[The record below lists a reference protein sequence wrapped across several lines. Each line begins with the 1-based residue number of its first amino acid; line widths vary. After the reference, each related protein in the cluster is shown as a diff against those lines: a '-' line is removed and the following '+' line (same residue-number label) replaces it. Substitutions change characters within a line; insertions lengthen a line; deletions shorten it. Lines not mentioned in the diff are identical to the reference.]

1 VVEPDRLHGAGGF
14 PLRWPYLT
22 LEPLDVVTNKTWPS
36 DQTFNTSTAST
47 TYTPADVG
55 SPTEL
60 AVYGSRK
67 LGQIIRKNS
76 AAAAEFWDSFE
87 ASIRKVGNPGDLKV
101 EIYTMSRS
109 SNVYLEDSFYVD
121 PGSSGVYDS
130 VSTTTWRGCTVNYPN
145 KIILRG
151 MKPAGPSPQPD
162 RGQVRTA
169 NADGSPSSTVLASGS
184 VDANGIIWFNP
195 PLELSPGLYTLIAY
209 MSSGTGYIEYN
220 VPWSTVFPDMGT
232 PHSTWVST
240 NSGSTWSS
248 AGRTNYRFRTV
259 IKTLAYIPDSKLGE
273 LSVPGTQI
281 GTTTAWTS
289 LYPAEDSRRIIQ
301 DTTSY
306 YYVVLS
312 SPSSPDVNNCYVLQW
327 GGSYTG
333 GSPWHVPTRNLAEE
347 HSAFYDGST
356 WVYKPHDL
364 LIRKTYS
371 EYSAVSHTYTKT
383 YYLGPGSYSPK
394 LSIQV
399 KAASGTVYARPFT
412 SSGALITPHTEKST
426 TSTTY
431 TTLSWD
437 VVSGVP
443 EIIESSSNPIRFLV
457 RGNGAYNQV
466 SYEPRLYYNK
476 NPVTPRDFGFTE
488 LYLMRIRAEVADTL
502 ARLNDKTNMYFAN
515 AGDSVVIDP
524 NFRAPVTK
532 IYVLK
537 GRVTADL
544 LGVV

>member
-1 VVEPDRLHGAGGF
+1 MSQIVYTELEGF

-195 PLELSPGLYTLIAY
+195 PLELSPGLYGTVNFYLSLLERGKAY
-209 MSSGTGYIEYN
+209 GL
-220 VPWSTVFPDMGT
+220 
-232 PHSTWVST
+232 
-240 NSGSTWSS
+240 
-248 AGRTNYRFRTV
+248 RC
-259 IKTLAYIPDSKLGE
+259 
-273 LSVPGTQI
+273 
-281 GTTTAWTS
+281 
-289 LYPAEDSRRIIQ
+289 
-301 DTTSY
+301 
-306 YYVVLS
+306 S
-312 SPSSPDVNNCYVLQW
+312 SPIHACL
-327 GGSYTG
+327 
-333 GSPWHVPTRNLAEE
+333 
-347 HSAFYDGST
+347 
-356 WVYKPHDL
+356 
-364 LIRKTYS
+364 
-371 EYSAVSHTYTKT
+371 
-383 YYLGPGSYSPK
+383 
-394 LSIQV
+394 
-399 KAASGTVYARPFT
+399 
-412 SSGALITPHTEKST
+412 
-426 TSTTY
+426 
-431 TTLSWD
+431 
-437 VVSGVP
+437 
-443 EIIESSSNPIRFLV
+443 
-457 RGNGAYNQV
+457 
-466 SYEPRLYYNK
+466 RLY
-476 NPVTPRDFGFTE
+476 RW
-488 LYLMRIRAEVADTL
+488 LYV
-502 ARLNDKTNMYFAN
+502 
-515 AGDSVVIDP
+515 
-524 NFRAPVTK
+524 
-532 IYVLK
+532 
-537 GRVTADL
+537 
-544 LGVV
+544 